1 MADFSSATWPN
12 VPHENLG
19 LAQIE
24 ELHDAIT
31 AVKET
36 RREMAEKKKH
46 PLSSSSSQ
54 SPSQSQLA
62 SIASLGG
69 EDPLAALPDQPFRT
83 IAVTDTFHSQSDYV
97 LATAMDEIYM
107 QPTGDVPL
115 HGLAASIPFWSK
127 LLKWAGINVHTEAR
141 THWKSMVACVNLFTR
156 PYCEYSLTSKGYV
169 LRRPYSQ
176 EKLSVRALLARNSI
190 LLY

>member
-1 MADFSSATWPN
+1 M
-12 VPHENLG
+12 PHENLG

-36 RREMAEKKKH
+36 RREMADKKNNRS
-46 PLSSSSSQ
+46 PPTTTSSM
-54 SPSQSQLA
+54 
-62 SIASLGG
+62 ASLGG
-69 EDPLAALPDQPFRT
+69 QDHEPLAALPDQPFRT

-141 THWKSMVACVNLFTR
+141 THWKSMVA
-156 PYCEYSLTSKGYV
+156 
-169 LRRPYSQ
+169 
-176 EKLSVRALLARNSI
+176 
-190 LLY
+190 